1 VKNLS
6 AVPNEAEILR
16 SARNDM
22 SRESTLA
29 SLMDLT
35 QIATQLLSDD
45 VCTRLAALAA
55 LGEQDDQLFLPVDIL
70 HGLLQ
75 CLGHERKAVQRGA
88 AGHLVRFARTQP
100 EIIPALLGKLADPDP
115 RVRWTAAFTLSQLDL
130 PEPTPLPALVEN
142 LGHEESDLRWA
153 AATAVLR
160 LAGRHP
166 RVITE
171 MLRLAGS
178 GNPVQ
183 RRMALYCLR
192 DLGRTDPAAQA
203 VYLASLADSDP
214 MVRLSGLSCLGKL
227 RLASAQAQ
235 TTLLRLLEADP
246 DLGVRRATAVA
257 LGQLGDSTPLVTE
270 ALRKAAQADDVGLGK
285 AARGA
290 LKVLGVG

>member
-1 VKNLS
+1 MDHS
-6 AVPNEAEILR
+6 SIA
-16 SARNDM
+16 AR
-22 SRESTLA
+22 LC
-29 SLMDLT
+29 
-35 QIATQLLSDD
+35 SDD
-45 VCTRLAALAA
+45 ISARLAALAA
-55 LGEQDDQLFLPVDIL
+55 LEQQSHEVSLPQDIL

-88 AGHLVRFARTQP
+88 AGQLVRFARTQP
-100 EIIPALLGKLADPDP
+100 EIVPALLGKLDDPDP
-115 RVRWTAAFTLSQLDL
+115 RVRWTAAFTLAQLDL
-130 PEPTPLPALVEN
+130 PAPTPLPVLVEN

-166 RVITE
+166 RVIAE
-171 MLRLAGS
+171 MLCLAGC

-192 DLGRTDPAAQA
+192 DLGRADPAAQA
-203 VYLASLADSDP
+203 VYLAGLADPDP

-227 RLASAQAQ
+227 RLVSAPAR
-235 TTLLRLLEADP
+235 TALLRLLEADP

-270 ALRKAAQADDVGLGK
+270 ALHKAAQADDVGLCK
-285 AARGA
+285 AAKGA
-290 LKVLGVG
+290 LKALEGNSPLP